1 MKNKRGRRSL
11 KTATVMLAA
20 ITTVVWLILVIV
32 KYVTGEMNA
41 SDLFDDILSNILGIL
56 PPIIIFNFAYEY
68 VTKDYVADE
77 ISEEITQTLMSNPKA
92 LEAFDSNVKRQF
104 IRSTISS
111 LVGPETTESVYG
123 AIEPYLLNRH
133 NIRSSFEYSIEILNY
148 NSDTERDE
156 KWQKVFRSELYYKVK
171 EIFSCTKL
179 LAGYGDNE
187 RRFKIGLFS
196 DLGQLDSEL
205 KDQKYLFR
213 ESLCIAQ
220 SALAYLSNMTDD
232 EKVAFVENTLKFNV
246 FINNEKAKFLACH
259 IDENGINI
267 DMEMQRGIDSQNEI
281 EMDICFYMPQLKNN
295 CGFLV
300 SVTEP
305 TYRPRIHMRY
315 DETTMQV
322 KTYSFLNV
330 DTAPQSKAA
339 RMPGEIDICPSG
351 WVYPVKGVV
360 FIVSEV

>member
-123 AIEPYLLNRH
+123 AIGMRFRKQYL
-133 NIRSSFEYSIEILNY
+133 
-148 NSDTERDE
+148 
-156 KWQKVFRSELYYKVK
+156 VPFR
-171 EIFSCTKL
+171 
-179 LAGYGDNE
+179 
-187 RRFKIGLFS
+187 
-196 DLGQLDSEL
+196 
-205 KDQKYLFR
+205 
-213 ESLCIAQ
+213 
-220 SALAYLSNMTDD
+220 
-232 EKVAFVENTLKFNV
+232 
-246 FINNEKAKFLACH
+246 
-259 IDENGINI
+259 
-267 DMEMQRGIDSQNEI
+267 
-281 EMDICFYMPQLKNN
+281 
-295 CGFLV
+295 
-300 SVTEP
+300 
-305 TYRPRIHMRY
+305 
-315 DETTMQV
+315 
-322 KTYSFLNV
+322 
-330 DTAPQSKAA
+330 
-339 RMPGEIDICPSG
+339 
-351 WVYPVKGVV
+351 
-360 FIVSEV
+360 